1 MFACKSSQTAQEQ
14 WLSAVQT
21 ASQGFPSLHGS
32 RLAHF
37 AALNLGYAEEER
49 FPRRAKAGSSSSLA
63 SPSDNRICLQT
74 DRALKEIICSSRGRA
89 LAWKERK
96 MLHSSAKK
104 LYFPILFISHSSPE
118 KIKVYLW
125 PLQSVE
131 TCLALDPKTDI
142 KKGWWQI
149 RKWRQ
154 IYLEFIYVC
163 ISSSDIPNARTF
175 AFRRLW
181 TW

>member
-37 AALNLGYAEEER
+37 AALSLGYAEEER

-74 DRALKEIICSSRGRA
+74 DRALKEISVLAEGGR
-89 LAWKERK
+89 L
-96 MLHSSAKK
+96 LG
-104 LYFPILFISHSSPE
+104 
-118 KIKVYLW
+118 
-125 PLQSVE
+125 
-131 TCLALDPKTDI
+131 
-142 KKGWWQI
+142 KKGKCCI
-149 RKWRQ
+149 LLLKN
-154 IYLEFIYVC
+154 FIFPF
-163 ISSSDIPNARTF
+163 SSSLTPPLRISKYISDLCRV
-175 AFRRLW
+175 
-181 TW
+181 